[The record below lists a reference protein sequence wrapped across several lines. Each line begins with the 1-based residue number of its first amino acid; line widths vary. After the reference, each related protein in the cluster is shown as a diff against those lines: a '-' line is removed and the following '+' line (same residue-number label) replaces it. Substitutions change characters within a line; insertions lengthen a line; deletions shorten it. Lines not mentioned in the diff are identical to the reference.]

1 MNIEKE
7 LVDFL
12 KSDDQKDYLKEIPK
26 ELFDLSNK
34 YIEDSISD
42 DFQITMEGWSSS
54 WSNNK
59 ELFDE
64 VINSTNADEFKEALI
79 RARIKLKCRLMTK
92 NFKQFQM

>member
-7 LVDFL
+7 LLHFL

-34 YIEDSISD
+34 YTEDSISD
-42 DFQITMEGWSSS
+42 DHQITMEGWSSS

-64 VINSTNADEFKEALI
+64 VINSTNADEFKEGLI

>member
-54 WSNNK
+54 WSN
-59 ELFDE
+59 
-64 VINSTNADEFKEALI
+64 S
-79 RARIKLKCRLMTK
+79 
-92 NFKQFQM
+92 

>member
-1 MNIEKE
+1 VKEKE
-7 LVDFL
+7 VLDFL

-26 ELFDLSNK
+26 ELFELSNK

-42 DFQITMEGWSSS
+42 NHQIIMEGWSNS

-64 VINSTNADEFKEALI
+64 AINSPNADDFKDGLI
-79 RARIKLKCRLMTK
+79 IARIKLKCRLMTK

>member
-54 WSNNK
+54 
-59 ELFDE
+59 
-64 VINSTNADEFKEALI
+64 
-79 RARIKLKCRLMTK
+79 
-92 NFKQFQM
+92 

>member
-54 WSNNK
+54 WSNSK

-79 RARIKLKCRLMTK
+79 RARIKLKCRSMTE